1 MMPKQK
7 SCQKCYC
14 LLIPENS
21 NNNNIVELK
30 QKADDQTKIL
40 DLKNNNQSNK
50 PDLLFECP
58 NHDIYFIYF
67 KCLQKNLTKKPKV
80 KWNKLLKIGIAIIT
94 ALLTSLTPVNQ
105 ETLDTQDT
113 QTQTIQILQNYVTIT
128 RLILQFY
135 GR

>member
-1 MMPKQK
+1 MPKQK
-7 SCQKCYC
+7 LCQKCYC
-14 LLIPENS
+14 LFIPENS
-21 NNNNIVELK
+21 NNNYYIVGLK
-30 QKADDQTKIL
+30 QKADYQTKSR
-40 DLKNNNQSNK
+40 DLKNNNQGNK
-50 PDLLFECP
+50 PDLLLECP

-67 KCLQKNLTKKPKV
+67 KCSQKYLSKKPKV

-113 QTQTIQILQNYVTIT
+113 QTQTIQILQNYVIIT

-135 GR
+135 GK

>member
-7 SCQKCYC
+7 LCQKCYC
-14 LLIPENS
+14 LLVPENS
-21 NNNNIVELK
+21 NNNYYIVGLK
-30 QKADDQTKIL
+30 QKVDDQTKIR
-40 DLKNNNQSNK
+40 DLKNNNQGNK

-58 NHDIYFIYF
+58 NHNIYFIYS
-67 KCLQKNLTKKPKV
+67 QKNLTKKPKV
-80 KWNKLLKIGIAIIT
+80 KWNKLLRIGIAIIT

-105 ETLDTQDT
+105 EILNTQDT
-113 QTQTIQILQNYVTIT
+113 QSQIIKNYVTIT

>member
-1 MMPKQK
+1 MPKQK
-7 SCQKCYC
+7 LCQKCYC

-21 NNNNIVELK
+21 NNNYYIVGLK
-30 QKADDQTKIL
+30 QKVDDQTKIR
-40 DLKNNNQSNK
+40 DLKNNNQGNK

-58 NHDIYFIYF
+58 NHNIYFIYS
-67 KCLQKNLTKKPKV
+67 QKNLTKKPKV
-80 KWNKLLKIGIAIIT
+80 KWNKLLRIGIAIIT

-105 ETLDTQDT
+105 EILNTQDT
-113 QTQTIQILQNYVTIT
+113 QSQIIKNYVTIT